1 MKITTL
7 YDYIEKKNKKQI
19 EKLNNIYNFLKI
31 QKYLSKINIKK
42 TKTKFINFIS
52 KEDYELYEKYK
63 NNMTVK
69 KYEKILKHFKKTKDK
84 KELYINENLEKY
96 TKNKL
101 DDLIK
106 LHTEKIKTNNLLN
119 SNLNETFTI
128 ININKEIKK
137 WWNWINTKIIL
148 NIINNKKTKKTI
160 LVKNIITYIILT
172 VNIYLVTDNINKL
185 IIRDIKNK
193 EKKVIDNYEYDN
205 INNCYKFVSENINDI
220 SEDKSKKQIYKF
232 LVENRDLYDIDED
245 EDNIIFNKM
254 EDETYSELN
263 KCYKLFNNIDIILRK
278 KYKNNNIKLDET
290 LQKCIVDFNTKINEL
305 SLIMNKEDKEK
316 LFKINLDSNN
326 NLSLKDKYYLF
337 MSDIFNM
344 LHNTFDYYLKNKL
357 EEDSICYNCINNKNN
372 IIRKIYK
379 K

>member
-63 NNMTVK
+63 DNMTIK

-148 NIINNKKTKKTI
+148 NVINNKKTKKTI

-172 VNIYLVTDNINKL
+172 INIYLVTDNINKL

-205 INNCYKFVSENINDI
+205 LNNCYKFISENINDI

-232 LVENRDLYDIDED
+232 LVENRDLYDID

-278 KYKNNNIKLDET
+278 QYKNNNIKLDET
-290 LQKCIVDFNTKINEL
+290 LQKCIVDFNTQINEL